1 MDLPPPRSFAEGLGQ
16 IIGLLIA
23 VVLFMGG
30 VKVLSWLF

>member
-23 VVLFMGG
+23 VVLFMG
-30 VKVLSWLF
+30 VLKLFEWMF